1 MNDMRYKEDPDLAP
15 EGHEYAEALKDFL
28 LSYRARQR
36 QINAKEE
43 DKRPLNVRLNGVV
56 KGRSFVI

>member
-1 MNDMRYKEDPDLAP
+1 MNDMRYKDDPDLAP

-43 DKRPLNVRLNGVV
+43 DKRPLNVSMKRDC
-56 KGRSFVI
+56 

>member
-43 DKRPLNVRLNGVV
+43 DKRPLNVKSKRVV
-56 KGRSFVI
+56 RRRYVI